1 VLLIPEPIISFSEG
15 EPLGWKVV
23 EKLKSVLPEDDR
35 CVVIS
40 DPLEIVLDRL
50 MQGQTVDPNVR
61 YVVNRMAA
69 LREVEGA
76 AEPNVLFD
84 LRKSFGAFAARKRH
98 AEAEFEAKITDLKKA
113 IALDAPGEVD
123 NTVAELASQSGLSM
137 NLLLRLRKRIADGA
151 GKLPSTIEDWLIWT
165 IDWLT
170 ADDDACDSLLGDVSR
185 SLMAS
190 CGRKRDAEL
199 TAEELALVLPGLV
212 AWIGG
217 KPLCEVERALGG
229 DPDSEDDAEKIC
241 PRARELVG
249 TVVPRGLSFIVGLV
263 SHVVE
268 EVDPFGQQE
277 ELDRQ
282 VIECLGPAVRKGYD
296 TPAKVFLS
304 SNTTALLS
312 RVQLHALALRQKD
325 LEGRLAD

>member
-1 VLLIPEPIISFSEG
+1 MLLIPEPIISFSDG

-50 MQGQTVDPNVR
+50 MQGQTVDPDVR

-69 LREVEGA
+69 LREAEGA
-76 AEPNVLFD
+76 EEPNVLFD

-113 IALDAPGEVD
+113 IALDAQGEVD
-123 NTVAELASQSGLSM
+123 NTIAELASQSGLSM
-137 NLLLRLRKRIADGA
+137 NLLLRLRKRIADGT
-151 GKLPSTIEDWLIWT
+151 GKLPTTVGEWLTWT
-165 IDWLT
+165 IDWLK
-170 ADDDACDSLLGDVSR
+170 ADDDARDSLLGGVSR

-212 AWIGG
+212 AWISG

-229 DPDSEDDAEKIC
+229 DPDSDDDAEKMC

-249 TVVPRGLSFIVGLV
+249 TVVPRGLSFIIGLV
-263 SHVVE
+263 SHVVG
-268 EVDPFGQQE
+268 EVDPFGHQE

-304 SNTTALLS
+304 SNTPAALS
-312 RVQLHALALRQKD
+312 RVQLHALALRQMT
-325 LEGRLAD
+325 

>member
-1 VLLIPEPIISFSEG
+1 
-15 EPLGWKVV
+15 
-23 EKLKSVLPEDDR
+23 
-35 CVVIS
+35 VIS

-50 MQGQTVDPNVR
+50 MQGQTVDPDVR

-69 LREVEGA
+69 LREAEGS

-84 LRKSFGAFAARKRH
+84 LRKSFGAFAARKRN
-98 AEAEFEAKITDLKKA
+98 AEAEFEAKIIDLKKA
-113 IALDAPGEVD
+113 IVLDAPGEVD
-123 NTVAELASQSGLSM
+123 NTIAELASQSGLSM

-151 GKLPSTIEDWLIWT
+151 GKLPTTIEGWLIWT

-170 ADDDACDSLLGDVSR
+170 IDDDARDSLLGGVSR
-185 SLMAS
+185 SFMGS

-212 AWIGG
+212 AWISG

-229 DPDSEDDAEKIC
+229 DPDSDDDTEKMC

-249 TVVPRGLSFIVGLV
+249 TVVPRGLSFIIGLV
-263 SHVVE
+263 SHVVQ

-304 SNTTALLS
+304 SNTPAVLS

-325 LEGRLAD
+325 LEERLGD